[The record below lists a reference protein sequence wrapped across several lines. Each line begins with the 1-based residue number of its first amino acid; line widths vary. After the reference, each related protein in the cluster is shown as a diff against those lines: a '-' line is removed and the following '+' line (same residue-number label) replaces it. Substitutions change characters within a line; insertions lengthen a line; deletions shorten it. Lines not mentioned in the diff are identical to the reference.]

1 MADIDTL
8 IRHDVTSDPLSDNQ
22 KLQARFI
29 DGVTNEQE
37 SRSFMRQNLDE
48 LIILRDGLAEY
59 HTSYDPKEIENYL
72 GVLSE
77 KQDLIFRAME
87 TKRLNH
93 DDFAQIENDIAQRFI
108 KEGRK
113 HTNIKRY
120 LGIYFPRSERPDLLK
135 GVTRIG
141 RNQVIDKPP
150 VRSE

>member
-8 IRHDVTSDPLSDNQ
+8 VRHDVTSDTLSENQ

-29 DGVTNEQE
+29 DGVTNAQE
-37 SRSFMRQNLDE
+37 SRDFVKQNLDE
-48 LIILRDGLAEY
+48 LIIMRDGLADY
-59 HTSYDPKEIENYL
+59 HTNYDPKEIENYL

-77 KQDLIFRAME
+77 KQDLIFRGLE
-87 TKRLNH
+87 TKRLSH

-108 KEGRK
+108 REGRK
-113 HTNIKRY
+113 HTNIKTY
-120 LGIYFPRSERPDLLK
+120 LGIYFPRSERPNLLK
-135 GVTRIG
+135 GVTKIG